1 MPKSHG
7 IKRKSRH
14 IFAKGNVPKGL
25 SHLLINYSIGDKV
38 VVVIDP
44 REHKTTP
51 HRRFQGRVG
60 YIKDIGRRIVKVGIL
75 VGDKQK
81 LLQTKFNHIR
91 PIK

>member
-1 MPKSHG
+1 M
-7 IKRKSRH
+7 SR
-14 IFAKGNVPKGL
+14 GL
-25 SHLLINYSIGDKV
+25 SHLLIDYSVGDKV

-60 YIKDIGRRIVKVGIL
+60 YIKNIGRRIVKVRIL

>member
-14 IFAKGNVPKGL
+14 ILTKGNMSRGL
-25 SHLLINYSIGDKV
+25 SHLLIDYSVGDKV

-60 YIKDIGRRIVKVGIL
+60 YIKDIGRRIVKVRIL

>member
-7 IKRKSRH
+7 KQRKSRQ
-14 IFAKGNVPKGL
+14 ILTKGNMSRGL
-25 SHLLINYSIGDKV
+25 SHLLINYSVGDKV

-44 REHKTTP
+44 REHNTTP

-60 YIKDIGRRIVKVGIL
+60 QIKEIGRRTVKVGIL
-75 VGDKQK
+75 VGEKQK
-81 LLQTKFNHIR
+81 LLQTRFNHIR

>member
-1 MPKSHG
+1 MPKSNG
-7 IKRKSRH
+7 IRRKSRH
-14 IFAKGNVPKGL
+14 ILRKGNMSKGL

-38 VVVIDP
+38 MVVIDP
-44 REHKTTP
+44 SEHKTTP

-60 YIKDIGRRIVKVGIL
+60 YIKDIGRRTAKVGIL

-81 LLQTKFNHIR
+81 TLQTKFNHIR

>member
-7 IKRKSRH
+7 RRRKSRH
-14 IFAKGNVPKGL
+14 ILTKGNISRGL
-25 SHLLINYSIGDKV
+25 SYLLTNYSVGDKV

-60 YIKDIGRRIVKVGIL
+60 NIKEIGRRTVKVDIL

-81 LLQTKFNHIR
+81 FLQTKFNHIR

>member
-7 IKRKSRH
+7 VRRKSRH
-14 IFAKGNVPKGL
+14 ILTKGNMSRGL
-25 SHLLINYSIGDKV
+25 SYLLTNYSVGDKV

-60 YIKDIGRRIVKVGIL
+60 NIKEIGRRTVKVDIL

-81 LLQTKFNHIR
+81 FLQTKFNHIR

>member
-14 IFAKGNVPKGL
+14 IFTKGNVPKGL

-75 VGDKQK
+75 VGNKQK
-81 LLQTKFNHIR
+81 ILQTKFNHIR

>member
-7 IKRKSRH
+7 IRRKSRH
-14 IFAKGNVPKGL
+14 ILRKGNMSKGL

-44 REHKTTP
+44 SEHKTTP

-60 YIKDIGRRIVKVGIL
+60 YIKEIGRRTAKVGIL

-81 LLQTKFNHIR
+81 ILQTKFNHIR

>member
-1 MPKSHG
+1 MS
-7 IKRKSRH
+7 
-14 IFAKGNVPKGL
+14 KGL

-44 REHKTTP
+44 SEHKTTP

-60 YIKDIGRRIVKVGIL
+60 YIKEIGRRTAKVGIL

-81 LLQTKFNHIR
+81 TLQTKFNHIR

>member
-7 IKRKSRH
+7 KRRKSRH
-14 IFAKGNVPKGL
+14 ILTKGNMSRGL
-25 SHLLINYSIGDKV
+25 SHLLINYSVGDKV

-44 REHKTTP
+44 REHNTTP

-60 YIKDIGRRIVKVGIL
+60 QIKEIGRRTVKVGIF
-75 VGDKQK
+75 VGEKQK

>member
-14 IFAKGNVPKGL
+14 IFTKGNVPKGL

-60 YIKDIGRRIVKVGIL
+60 YIKDIERRTVKVGIL

-81 LLQTKFNHIR
+81 LLQTKSNHIR

>member
-14 IFAKGNVPKGL
+14 IFTKGNVPKGL

-60 YIKDIGRRIVKVGIL
+60 FIKDIGRRTVKVGIL
-75 VGDKQK
+75 IGNKQK

>member
-14 IFAKGNVPKGL
+14 IFTKGNEPKGL

>member
-1 MPKSHG
+1 M
-7 IKRKSRH
+7 SR
-14 IFAKGNVPKGL
+14 GL
-25 SHLLINYSIGDKV
+25 SHLLINYSVGDKV

-44 REHKTTP
+44 REHNTTP

-60 YIKDIGRRIVKVGIL
+60 QIKEIGRRTVKVDIL

-81 LLQTKFNHIR
+81 FLQTKFNHIR

>member
-7 IKRKSRH
+7 IRRKSRH
-14 IFAKGNVPKGL
+14 ILRKGNMSKGL

-44 REHKTTP
+44 SEHKTTP

-60 YIKDIGRRIVKVGIL
+60 YIKEIGRRTAKVGIL

-81 LLQTKFNHIR
+81 TLQTKFNHIR

>member
-1 MPKSHG
+1 MP
-7 IKRKSRH
+7 R
-14 IFAKGNVPKGL
+14 GL
-25 SHLLINYSIGDKV
+25 SHLLINYSVGDKV

-60 YIKDIGRRIVKVGIL
+60 QITEVGRRTVKVGIL
-75 VGDKQK
+75 VGEKQK
-81 LLQTKFNHIR
+81 FLQTKFNHIR

>member
-1 MPKSHG
+1 MSM
-7 IKRKSRH
+7 
-14 IFAKGNVPKGL
+14 GL
-25 SHLLINYSIGDKV
+25 SHLLINYAVGDKV

-60 YIKDIGRRIVKVGIL
+60 QIKEIGRRTVKVGIL
-75 VGDKQK
+75 VGEKQK
-81 LLQTKFNHIR
+81 ILQTKFNHIR

>member
-7 IKRKSRH
+7 IRRKSRH
-14 IFAKGNVPKGL
+14 IMTKGNMSKGL

-38 VVVIDP
+38 VVIIDP

-60 YIKDIGRRIVKVGIL
+60 YIKNIGRRVVKVGIL

-81 LLQTKFNHIR
+81 FLQTKFNHIR

>member
-1 MPKSHG
+1 M
-7 IKRKSRH
+7 SR
-14 IFAKGNVPKGL
+14 GL
-25 SHLLINYSIGDKV
+25 SHLLINYSVGDKV

-44 REHKTTP
+44 REHNTTP

-60 YIKDIGRRIVKVGIL
+60 QIKEIGRRTVKVGIL
-75 VGDKQK
+75 VGVKQK

>member
-1 MPKSHG
+1 M
-7 IKRKSRH
+7 SR
-14 IFAKGNVPKGL
+14 GL
-25 SHLLINYSIGDKV
+25 SHLLINYSVGDKV

-44 REHKTTP
+44 REHNTPP

-60 YIKDIGRRIVKVGIL
+60 QIKEIGRRTVKVGIL
-75 VGDKQK
+75 VGEKQK

>member
-7 IKRKSRH
+7 IRRKTRH
-14 IFAKGNVPKGL
+14 IFSKGNMSRGL
-25 SHLLINYSIGDKV
+25 SHLLIDYSVGDKV

-60 YIKDIGRRIVKVGIL
+60 YIKDIGRRIVKVRIL

>member
-14 IFAKGNVPKGL
+14 IFTKGNVPKGL

-60 YIKDIGRRIVKVGIL
+60 YIKDIGRRTVKVEIL
-75 VGDKQK
+75 VGNKQK
-81 LLQTKFNHIR
+81 LLQTKSNHIR

>member
-1 MPKSHG
+1 M
-7 IKRKSRH
+7 SR
-14 IFAKGNVPKGL
+14 GL
-25 SHLLINYSIGDKV
+25 SHLLINYSVGDKV

-44 REHKTTP
+44 REHNTTP

-60 YIKDIGRRIVKVGIL
+60 QIKEIGRRTVKVGIL
-75 VGDKQK
+75 LGEKQK

>member
-14 IFAKGNVPKGL
+14 IFTKGNVPKGL

-75 VGDKQK
+75 VGNKQK

>member
-14 IFAKGNVPKGL
+14 IFTKGNVPKGL

-60 YIKDIGRRIVKVGIL
+60 YIKDIGRRIVKVAIL

>member
-7 IKRKSRH
+7 KRRKSRH
-14 IFAKGNVPKGL
+14 ILTKGNMSRGL
-25 SHLLINYSIGDKV
+25 SHLLINYSVGDKV

-44 REHKTTP
+44 REHNTTP

-60 YIKDIGRRIVKVGIL
+60 QIKEIGRRTVKVGIL
-75 VGDKQK
+75 VGEKQK
-81 LLQTKFNHIR
+81 LLQTRFNHIR

>member
-7 IKRKSRH
+7 IRRKSRH
-14 IFAKGNVPKGL
+14 ILSKGNMSRGL
-25 SHLLINYSIGDKV
+25 SHLLIDYSVGDKV

-60 YIKDIGRRIVKVGIL
+60 YIKDIGRRIVKVRIL

>member
-7 IKRKSRH
+7 IRRKSRH
-14 IFAKGNVPKGL
+14 ILRKGNMSKGL

-44 REHKTTP
+44 SEHKTTP

-60 YIKDIGRRIVKVGIL
+60 YIKDIGRRTGKVGIL

-81 LLQTKFNHIR
+81 TLQTKFNHIR

>member
-14 IFAKGNVPKGL
+14 IFTKGNVPKGL

-51 HRRFQGRVG
+51 HRRFQGRNPWRSS
-60 YIKDIGRRIVKVGIL
+60 RRHEMSGCDQFASR
-75 VGDKQK
+75 G
-81 LLQTKFNHIR
+81 TSR
-91 PIK
+91 

>member
-7 IKRKSRH
+7 IRRKSRH
-14 IFAKGNVPKGL
+14 ILTKGNMSRGL
-25 SHLLINYSIGDKV
+25 SHLLIDYSVGDKV

-44 REHKTTP
+44 REHKTIP

-60 YIKDIGRRIVKVGIL
+60 YIKDIGRRIVKVRIL

>member
-1 MPKSHG
+1 MT
-7 IKRKSRH
+7 
-14 IFAKGNVPKGL
+14 KGNMSKGL

-38 VVVIDP
+38 VVIIGP

-51 HRRFQGRVG
+51 HRRFHGRVG
-60 YIKDIGRRIVKVGIL
+60 YIKEVGRRTAKVGIL

-81 LLQTKFNHIR
+81 YLQTKFNHIR